1 MQKGQWSCQKDV
13 SVRRLLLPQWLI
25 QPLLPTFTRP
35 QERQL
40 SGFLLLLL
48 HRNMLLKHSPAAP
61 LPGRGSCVFSHC
73 GVTRARSQKCA
84 WVLFLRWEQHSTM
97 LPLQPQQLSSCSLAH
112 TPGAVTVSNNSHLSH
127 KDQRLF
133 PEMENKGT
141 RLAPQLRDH
150 RSLWLDQFW
159 TCSLGLAQAR
169 FSARVCCR
177 GLFLSKTTT

>member
-1 MQKGQWSCQKDV
+1 MLWTDIPSGVHHTIKFLSPMMQKGQWSCQKDV

-61 LPGRGSCVFSHC
+61 LPGRGSCMFSHC

-127 KDQRLF
+127 FCYLVFSFQQR
-133 PEMENKGT
+133 PEVVSWDGE
-141 RLAPQLRDH
+141 
-150 RSLWLDQFW
+150 
-159 TCSLGLAQAR
+159 
-169 FSARVCCR
+169 
-177 GLFLSKTTT
+177 